1 MAQVEYAD
9 AIKTVSG
16 ALTKINKK
24 SPHAKDQKMVLATH
38 RVAPTENP
46 NCSRIY
52 LRGINSVTRKTPL
65 SSDEMAARNR
75 FAAVSASVAAR
86 RKDLTKIT
94 ADQAA
99 FVAQKNDPDGKKTM
113 TSFLWKLEGDAYD
126 TQHPGA

>member
-1 MAQVEYAD
+1 MGVVKYATGID
-9 AIKTVSG
+9 YVKGSLAKPS
-16 ALTKINKK
+16 KK
-24 SPHAKDQKMVLATH
+24 DGHSCGTYLIGTH
-38 RVAPTENP
+38 REAPTENP
-46 NCSRIY
+46 NCTRLFVRENDVY
-52 LRGINSVTRKTPL
+52 DRKTPL

-75 FAAVSASVAAR
+75 FATVSAAVAAR

-99 FVAQKNDPDGKKTM
+99 FVAQKDDPDGKKTM